1 MWVIC
6 NMLEKEALARIKINK
21 LLEDAG
27 WRFFDN
33 ENGKANIQLEP
44 NVKLTKS
51 DLDGL
56 VQNGTKNG
64 YVDYLLLDEQNFP
77 FVVVEAKKEEIH
89 PLEAKEQARKYANSL
104 RCKYII
110 LTNGSEHYFWNL
122 EKGNPELITT
132 FPTYESLTESKALNS
147 STDNVVNMKID
158 KYFVATSQDPALE
171 TTSAYKSGNDE
182 ILFNYCLEQNLR
194 VLRYYQLDAIKAV
207 QAAIKNGKNRFLLEM
222 ATGTGKTLTAAGIIK
237 MFIRGEIAKR
247 VLFLVD
253 RIELENQAKKD
264 LTRYLSKDGISIE
277 VYKENKQ
284 DWNSANV
291 VISTIQSFTGEN
303 KYQRIFDPTDFDL
316 VISDEAHRTLGT
328 SNRAVFE
335 YFLGYKLGLTA
346 TPKNYLKGVDFDAE
360 DPRELERRIL
370 LDTYHIFGCDSGT
383 PTYSYTLNDGVK
395 DGILVNPTIVDAR
408 TDITTQLLS
417 DQGLIINADDNNFDV
432 TITNNYGEKK
442 KVFNEKSYEKKFFSD
457 STNVVL
463 CKAFMENALRD
474 PITNEIGKSIIFC
487 VNQAH
492 ARKIAQ
498 ILNELADVMF
508 PGKYNSDFAV
518 QITSNVMDA
527 QQMTIQFSN
536 NNLNGY
542 SKWNEEYETSKTRV
556 AVTVAMMTTGYDC
569 TDILNLGLMRP
580 VYSPTEFIQMKGRGT
595 RLHKFK
601 LKNQELQKQTF
612 KLFDF
617 FASCEYFEERFNYD
631 EKIKLPVL
639 PNVGLTIEPQLPS
652 IVDIVKNMGADA
664 LLKLDE
670 EIVPET
676 GMKIDRKFY
685 ESFTEEVRQKP
696 EAQKIIE
703 DLDVERM
710 ERYLQE
716 EVFNKPEK
724 YYNISKLEE
733 SLGMDRKITIRE
745 VALNIL
751 GLLTGYKSRKEKLYD
766 EFENFKLLTKEDLEK
781 YSGRDVKNIEQAF
794 CAYLT
799 DENVRRIVY
808 SGNFTQLFATPIN
821 GILMEIRDIRLRN
834 KPVLEYIKEYVS
846 ENNINCDN
854 FRRI

>member
-1 MWVIC
+1 MI
-6 NMLEKEALARIKINK
+6 NKEALARIKINK
-21 LLEDAG
+21 MLEDAG

-33 ENGKANIQLEP
+33 EKGRANIQLEP
-44 NVKLTKS
+44 NVKITKT

-64 YVDYLLLDEQNFP
+64 YVDYLLLDEQSFP

-147 STDNVVNMKID
+147 STDTVINMNID
-158 KYFVATSQDPALE
+158 KYFVATSQDPSLE
-171 TTSAYKSGNDE
+171 TSSVYKSGDDE
-182 ILFNYCLEQNLR
+182 LLFKYCMDQNLR
-194 VLRYYQLDAIKAV
+194 VLRYYQLDAIKAI
-207 QAAIKNGKNRFLLEM
+207 QTSIKNGKNRFLLEM

-264 LTRYLSKDGISIE
+264 LTRYLSKDGISVE

-303 KYQRIFDPTDFDL
+303 KYQKIFNPTDFDL

-346 TPKNYLKGVDFDAE
+346 TPKNYLKGVDFDSE

-383 PTYSYTLNDGVK
+383 PTFSYTLNDGVK

-417 DQGLIINADDNNFDV
+417 DQGLVINADDNNFDI
-432 TITNNYGEKK
+432 TITNSFGEKK

-595 RLHKFK
+595 RLHTFK
-601 LKNQELQKQTF
+601 LKNNEYKKHTF

-631 EKIKLPVL
+631 EKLKLPVI
-639 PNVGLTIEPQLPS
+639 PSSNLTIDPPLPS
-652 IVDIVKNMGADA
+652 IIDIVKNIGADA
-664 LLKLDE
+664 LLNIE
-670 EIVPET
+670 EEKVPDT

-685 ESFTEEVRQKP
+685 ETFTEEVRQAP
-696 EAQKIIE
+696 EAQKIIDE
-703 DLDVERM
+703 LDVEKM

-716 EVFNKPEK
+716 HVFNKPEK
-724 YYNISKLEE
+724 YYNIQKIEE
-733 SLGMDRKITIRE
+733 SLGMDRKITLRE

-766 EFENFKLLTKEDLEK
+766 EFENFKLLTKDDLER
-781 YSGRDVKNIEQAF
+781 YSGRDIKNIEQAF
-794 CAYLT
+794 SAYIT

-808 SGNFTQLFATPIN
+808 SGNYSQLFNTAIK
-821 GILMEIRDIRLRN
+821 GILLEIRDIRLRN
-834 KPVLEYIKEYVS
+834 KPVLEYIKDYVS

>member
-1 MWVIC
+1 
-6 NMLEKEALARIKINK
+6 MLEKEALARIKINK

-33 ENGKANIQLEP
+33 EKGKANIQLEP
-44 NVKLTKS
+44 NVKITQT

-56 VQNGTKNG
+56 VQNGTRNG
-64 YVDYLLLDEQNFP
+64 YVDYLLLDEQSFP

-147 STDNVVNMKID
+147 STDTVINMNID
-158 KYFVATSQDPALE
+158 KYFVATSQDPSLE
-171 TTSAYKSGNDE
+171 TSSAYKSGDDE
-182 ILFNYCLEQNLR
+182 LLFKYCMDQNLR
-194 VLRYYQLDAIKAV
+194 VLRYYQLDAIKAI
-207 QAAIKNGKNRFLLEM
+207 QTAIKNGKNRFLLEM

-264 LTRYLSKDGISIE
+264 LTRYLSKDGISVE

-303 KYQRIFDPTDFDL
+303 KYQKIFNPTDFDL

-346 TPKNYLKGVDFDAE
+346 TPKNYLKGVDFDSE

-417 DQGLIINADDNNFDV
+417 DQGLVINADDNNFDV
-432 TITNNYGEKK
+432 TITNSFGEKK

-569 TDILNLGLMRP
+569 TDILNIGLMRP

-595 RLHKFK
+595 RLHTFK
-601 LKNQELQKQTF
+601 LKNNESKKHTF

-631 EKIKLPVL
+631 EKLKLPVIPTANL
-639 PNVGLTIEPQLPS
+639 AIDPPLPS
-652 IVDIVKNMGADA
+652 IIDIVKNMGADA
-664 LLKLDE
+664 LLNIE
-670 EIVPET
+670 EEKVPDT

-685 ESFTEEVRQKP
+685 ETFTEEVRQTP
-696 EAQKIIE
+696 EAQKIIDE
-703 DLDVERM
+703 LDVEKM

-716 EVFNKPEK
+716 QVFNKPEK
-724 YYNISKLEE
+724 YYNIQKIEE
-733 SLGMDRKITIRE
+733 SLGMDRKITLRE

-766 EFENFKLLTKEDLEK
+766 EFENFKLLTKDDLEK

-794 CAYLT
+794 SAYVT

-808 SGNFTQLFATPIN
+808 SGNYSQLFNTAMK
-821 GILMEIRDIRLRN
+821 GVLLEIRDIRLRN
-834 KPVLEYIKEYVS
+834 KPVLEYIKDYVS